1 MLPLARRSHAA
12 HGWCMNPSWN
22 YRILFHIPLYWLFVC
37 FLLILSVYPCNLDPF
52 WPLPVN
58 NMDVYFGLRVKHK
71 SRWKSPGSSHPPTR
85 IQVSRK
91 GMAGSRWFSPTFVN
105 IPKLFVD
112 SGCIDCGINFFHFDF
127 SIFSIPHLS
136 VDSACVLGSPMF
148 ARFSSGNFSPNF
160 RSTFPLPFPLPL
172 PPIGF
177 QDVTSWKNFS
187 ILGGHS
193 IYIHIYITVQMQIIW
208 TCMQS
213 SKN

>member
-37 FLLILSVYPCNLDPF
+37 FLLILFVYPCNLDPF

-85 IQVSRK
+85 IQVWRK

-112 SGCIDCGINFFHFDF
+112 SGCIDCGINFFISTFLSSVSPTYLWILHGFWDWFLNLDF
-127 SIFSIPHLS
+127 SIFSIPHLF
-136 VDSACVLGSPMF
+136 VDSAY
-148 ARFSSGNFSPNF
+148 
-160 RSTFPLPFPLPL
+160 
-172 PPIGF
+172 
-177 QDVTSWKNFS
+177 
-187 ILGGHS
+187 ILAS
-193 IYIHIYITVQMQIIW
+193 RVFDTQAEIHIHVVDR
-208 TCMQS
+208 
-213 SKN
+213 